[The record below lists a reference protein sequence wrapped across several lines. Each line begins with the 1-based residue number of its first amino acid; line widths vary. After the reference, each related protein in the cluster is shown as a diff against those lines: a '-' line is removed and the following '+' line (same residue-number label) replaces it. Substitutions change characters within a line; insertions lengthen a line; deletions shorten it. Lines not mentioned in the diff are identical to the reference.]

1 MRVNTEHQ
9 EAMLS
14 FSFGIGTLASIKEN
28 LFFTPLFSLILNF
41 LQLINIKNHN
51 LLSSSHHQLNILPGE
66 KNEQPPQKK
75 QTILVS
81 VPKTLFIL

>member
-1 MRVNTEHQ
+1 MRVKTEYQ

-28 LFFTPLFSLILNF
+28 FFFTLLFSLILNF
-41 LQLINIKNHN
+41 LQLINIKNHS

-66 KNEQPPQKK
+66 KKWTAASKEANY
-75 QTILVS
+75 TRVI
-81 VPKTLFIL
+81 T